1 MSGRQRAAGGGNSL
15 KKKNNN
21 CHSLPE
27 IPPYQSIYPLKFQ
40 ILSLLSKILILL
52 KLWISNNGLTR
63 VVGNWVPGWLHE
75 LVSGM
80 PLRME

>member
-1 MSGRQRAAGGGNSL
+1 MSGRWRGKFL
-15 KKKNNN
+15 KKNH

-27 IPPYQSIYPLKFQ
+27 IPPYQFIYPLKFQ
-40 ILSLLSKILILL
+40 ILSLLSKILIPL
-52 KLWISNNGLTR
+52 KLWISNNELTS

-75 LVSGM
+75 LVSGV